1 MKFKVK
7 PRSNVPVKI
16 YKTIGLLF
24 ALCFYNNIYGQ
35 NQLVTIYG
43 NNQTLIKIF
52 QQIEKQTSLSI
63 SYNATRLDV
72 KRKIKENYV
81 NKTLSFVMD
90 NLLKNTGNVWQ
101 IEQEH
106 IVISPVIQDKKQ
118 DATKSGQKRKIT
130 GKVSGQAGEPLIGAN
145 ITVLDSPNLATITDV
160 DGNFVLEI
168 PDNSTLNVSYIGYLG
183 QKIKIAG
190 KSYLNIVLEEDSQ
203 TLNEIVVVGYGSQ
216 KKANLTG
223 SIATVKM
230 DDIASNRPLLNVS
243 DALQGVVPGLMVSSN
258 GNDPGN
264 SKKFQIRGAYSVGI
278 KNDDGTYGNTISP
291 LILIDNVEG
300 NIDMLNPEDIES
312 VTVLKDAASAAIYGA
327 RAAGGVILI
336 TTKQAKSGTAF
347 QLNYNNNIGF
357 SRAINLPRQAPLM
370 DYLKAYSDAA
380 GDEFWTGRA
389 SVSKWMQYL
398 SEYQKDP
405 SSISTVGDGI
415 FKDSD
420 GALYYLNEK
429 DLIKNMLDNG
439 FQMTHN
445 LSASGGTDKL
455 RYRLS
460 GSYVTSDGVLI
471 TDKDKYKRLNINA
484 FISADITKWFTQ
496 EANISYAHSHKSLPE
511 STLFEGFYSLRL
523 ASFYPEGNMPKEI
536 SGASQDLPLFTPRNQ
551 ILWANSS
558 KTLNDN
564 PRIFLKSIIKP
575 FKGFEAVFE
584 YTFDK
589 HIYDYH
595 WYTGSTTYAT
605 IESGNNITPAKGE
618 DYLRKKK
625 QYTDYNSFNI
635 YGTYNLDIGN
645 HKLKFMTGFN
655 QESSYL
661 ELLDV
666 YSYGQAAVEVPAM
679 GSGTST
685 IKATDSYSEYAIRG
699 GYFRANYSY
708 LDKYLLEINGRY
720 DGSSKFPKN
729 SRFSF
734 NPSIS
739 GGWQIAEEKF
749 MEPARNWLDGLKL
762 RASYGVI
769 GNQNVPPYAFIPT
782 MDVNNKFSGWLA
794 NGTYVT
800 AVTTLPA
807 LVSSS
812 FTWEKVHN
820 LDLGLDVTLFQNRL
834 NATLGW
840 YQRQTLGML
849 APGIDLPAIVG
860 ASAPYQNT
868 ADMRTR
874 GWEAALNWRD
884 RIGKVSYSIG
894 FNLTDNQS
902 EITKYD
908 ANTSKILTDSNG
920 RALFYKGQQLGDIW
934 GYVADG
940 FYTVN
945 DFESTSTWKLNDGI
959 ARLDG
964 YNPRPGDLKF
974 KNLRDDERGNNVI
987 SSGDNTADNPGD
999 RKIIGNNTP
1008 RYLYGINL
1016 GGSYAGFDLN
1026 IFMQGT
1032 GKRDTW
1038 ISNVLVFP
1046 LYNDFKFIPL
1056 YEGLNDY
1063 WQPIDAAN
1071 NNYEA
1076 VNPNAKYPRIYEN
1089 YGNSASNYRQSDKY
1103 LMNASYFR
1111 IKNVTLSY
1119 TVPKRWINSI
1129 SLKQLKGFVSVENLA
1144 TFSSLPKGIDPE
1156 TLIWKY
1162 PAFRTV
1168 SFGINLTL

>member
-420 GALYYLNEK
+420 GALYNPQIQISAESGTKRSNFRQK
-429 DLIKNMLDNG
+429 DKTKRSKKRLHTTLIKPEQKVNEDLCSG
-439 FQMTHN
+439 F
-445 LSASGGTDKL
+445 
-455 RYRLS
+455 
-460 GSYVTSDGVLI
+460 I
-471 TDKDKYKRLNINA
+471 
-484 FISADITKWFTQ
+484 
-496 EANISYAHSHKSLPE
+496 
-511 STLFEGFYSLRL
+511 
-523 ASFYPEGNMPKEI
+523 
-536 SGASQDLPLFTPRNQ
+536 
-551 ILWANSS
+551 
-558 KTLNDN
+558 
-564 PRIFLKSIIKP
+564 
-575 FKGFEAVFE
+575 
-584 YTFDK
+584 
-589 HIYDYH
+589 
-595 WYTGSTTYAT
+595 
-605 IESGNNITPAKGE
+605 
-618 DYLRKKK
+618 
-625 QYTDYNSFNI
+625 
-635 YGTYNLDIGN
+635 
-645 HKLKFMTGFN
+645 
-655 QESSYL
+655 
-661 ELLDV
+661 
-666 YSYGQAAVEVPAM
+666 
-679 GSGTST
+679 
-685 IKATDSYSEYAIRG
+685 
-699 GYFRANYSY
+699 
-708 LDKYLLEINGRY
+708 
-720 DGSSKFPKN
+720 
-729 SRFSF
+729 
-734 NPSIS
+734 
-739 GGWQIAEEKF
+739 
-749 MEPARNWLDGLKL
+749 
-762 RASYGVI
+762 
-769 GNQNVPPYAFIPT
+769 
-782 MDVNNKFSGWLA
+782 
-794 NGTYVT
+794 
-800 AVTTLPA
+800 
-807 LVSSS
+807 VS
-812 FTWEKVHN
+812 
-820 LDLGLDVTLFQNRL
+820 
-834 NATLGW
+834 
-840 YQRQTLGML
+840 
-849 APGIDLPAIVG
+849 
-860 ASAPYQNT
+860 
-868 ADMRTR
+868 
-874 GWEAALNWRD
+874 
-884 RIGKVSYSIG
+884 
-894 FNLTDNQS
+894 
-902 EITKYD
+902 
-908 ANTSKILTDSNG
+908 
-920 RALFYKGQQLGDIW
+920 
-934 GYVADG
+934 
-940 FYTVN
+940 
-945 DFESTSTWKLNDGI
+945 
-959 ARLDG
+959 
-964 YNPRPGDLKF
+964 
-974 KNLRDDERGNNVI
+974 
-987 SSGDNTADNPGD
+987 
-999 RKIIGNNTP
+999 
-1008 RYLYGINL
+1008 
-1016 GGSYAGFDLN
+1016 
-1026 IFMQGT
+1026 
-1032 GKRDTW
+1032 
-1038 ISNVLVFP
+1038 
-1046 LYNDFKFIPL
+1046 
-1056 YEGLNDY
+1056 
-1063 WQPIDAAN
+1063 
-1071 NNYEA
+1071 
-1076 VNPNAKYPRIYEN
+1076 
-1089 YGNSASNYRQSDKY
+1089 
-1103 LMNASYFR
+1103 
-1111 IKNVTLSY
+1111 
-1119 TVPKRWINSI
+1119 
-1129 SLKQLKGFVSVENLA
+1129 
-1144 TFSSLPKGIDPE
+1144 
-1156 TLIWKY
+1156 
-1162 PAFRTV
+1162 
-1168 SFGINLTL
+1168 